1 MIQIGAENAD
11 IVSVVSAE
19 TVEIVSDY
27 PVEFTLLRFL
37 AGMSVT
43 YILLAITVFIAV
55 WLPARQAMGIQP
67 AEALHE
73 E

>member
-1 MIQIGAENAD
+1 MGANLGFA
-11 IVSVVSAE
+11 
-19 TVEIVSDY
+19 EIVSDY

-55 WLPARQAMGIQP
+55 WLPARQAMGNQP